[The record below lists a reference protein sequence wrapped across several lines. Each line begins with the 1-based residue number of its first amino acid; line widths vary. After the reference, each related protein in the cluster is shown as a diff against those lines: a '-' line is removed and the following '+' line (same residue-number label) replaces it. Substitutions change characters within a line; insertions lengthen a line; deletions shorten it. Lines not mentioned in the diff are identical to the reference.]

1 LLLGQYST
9 GKTTFIRY
17 LLERDF
23 PGQNIGPEPTTDR
36 FNAVMFGIEDRII
49 PGNTVAVQEDK
60 PFRGLSRFGTGFLGK
75 FQCSQCPAPLLEK
88 ITFVDTPGVL
98 SGEKQ
103 RIGRSYDFPA
113 IVEWF
118 AERADMILLLFDAHK
133 LDISDEFKNVIDA
146 LKGHD
151 DKVRVV
157 LNKAD
162 KVSAQQLLRVYGAL
176 MWSLGKVFK
185 NPEVVRVYL
194 GSFWEFPLQNEE
206 TGKLLEAEMNDLVT
220 DLKGLPKNAAVRKLN
235 ELVKRARLAKVHAY
249 IISHLKTEMPSLF
262 GKDTRQQE
270 LINSLQ
276 DEYVKIQRTWRLP
289 PGDFPDVGKFKE
301 NLKLYEFA
309 KFPKLQPK
317 LIDMV
322 DEVLGVDFP
331 ALMQRFPVDRPNL
344 SVMEQNPFMADI
356 IRNPDDPMWWTYW
369 ENVDVGKYAS
379 LFLNMPQSNERI
391 SGQDV
396 KPFFVE
402 TGLPMNLL
410 AHIWQLSDMD
420 KDGKLDKEEFSIM
433 MHLVDLKREKNMDPP
448 PTLPISLVPPSK
460 RVLRT

>member
-1 LLLGQYST
+1 
-9 GKTTFIRY
+9 
-17 LLERDF
+17 
-23 PGQNIGPEPTTDR
+23 
-36 FNAVMFGIEDRII
+36 
-49 PGNTVAVQEDK
+49 
-60 PFRGLSRFGTGFLGK
+60 
-75 FQCSQCPAPLLEK
+75 
-88 ITFVDTPGVL
+88 
-98 SGEKQ
+98 
-103 RIGRSYDFPA
+103 
-113 IVEWF
+113 
-118 AERADMILLLFDAHK
+118 
-133 LDISDEFKNVIDA
+133 
-146 LKGHD
+146 
-151 DKVRVV
+151 
-157 LNKAD
+157 
-162 KVSAQQLLRVYGAL
+162 
-176 MWSLGKVFK
+176 LGKVFK
-185 NPEVVRVYL
+185 NPAVVRVYL
-194 GSFWEFPLQNEE
+194 GSFWEFPLQIVVA
-206 TGKLLEAEMNDLVT
+206 GKLLEAAMNDLVT

-262 GKDTRQQE
+262 GKDTKQQE